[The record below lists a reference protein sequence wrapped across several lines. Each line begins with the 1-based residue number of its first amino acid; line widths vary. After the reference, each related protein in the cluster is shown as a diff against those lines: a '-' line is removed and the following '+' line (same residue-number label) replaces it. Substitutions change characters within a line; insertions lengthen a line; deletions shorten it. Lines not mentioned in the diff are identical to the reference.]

1 MVDTLSQ
8 NGFEDVRLLRFEYC
22 LAMARYWN
30 DMYMSTWEEFAK
42 TVLKTP
48 EESANLGTEAL
59 EQVRDGS
66 AIMCPKLVWIARKT

>member
-1 MVDTLSQ
+1 
-8 NGFEDVRLLRFEYC
+8 
-22 LAMARYWN
+22 
-30 DMYMSTWEEFAK
+30 MSTWEEFAK

-48 EESANLGTEAL
+48 EESAKLGTEAL

>member
-30 DMYMSTWEEFAK
+30 DMYGPDLLDIPSVLL
-42 TVLKTP
+42 TVLI
-48 EESANLGTEAL
+48 G
-59 EQVRDGS
+59 
-66 AIMCPKLVWIARKT
+66 I

>member
-1 MVDTLSQ
+1 
-8 NGFEDVRLLRFEYC
+8 
-22 LAMARYWN
+22 
-30 DMYMSTWEEFAK
+30 MSTWEEFAK

>member
-1 MVDTLSQ
+1 MICMVRIFLIYSLSSD
-8 NGFEDVRLLRFEYC
+8 NLDR
-22 LAMARYWN
+22 
-30 DMYMSTWEEFAK
+30 YMSTWEEFAK

-48 EESANLGTEAL
+48 DESAKLGTEAL